1 MAETKLLDVYH
12 EIAHLIRQVRLMD
25 RFFEE
30 VVDARPET
38 RAFLPDLQSAYMDML
53 NQELAP
59 HALLLAVAVTQLE
72 DAYPEIERTDAPE
85 RATAR

>member
-12 EIAHLIRQVRLMD
+12 EVAHLIRQVRLMD

-38 RAFLPDLQSAYMDML
+38 RAFMSDLHGAYMDML